1 MSIEA
6 LEAQLTEDMKTAM
19 RAKDQVRLEAVR
31 SIRAALTTEKTS
43 AANQGS
49 LTEAQAIAVLQRL
62 KKQRVESAEIF
73 SVSRKRVEDLLRRSP
88 ELYENWS
95 AYLAVE
101 LQNARHRSE
110 LLSRKT
116 VAERLS
122 GWIDWNGKLPP
133 RGRWKYVAQEIGVT
147 PEALYR
153 EIKKRGDEGG

>member
-73 SVSRKRVEDLLRRSP
+73 NAQDRKDLAEVE
-88 ELYENWS
+88 E
-95 AYLAVE
+95 AQLAVI
-101 LQNARHRSE
+101 Q
-110 LLSRKT
+110 
-116 VAERLS
+116 
-122 GWIDWNGKLPP
+122 GYLP
-133 RGRWKYVAQEIGVT
+133 A
-147 PEALYR
+147 AL
-153 EIKKRGDEGG
+153 

>member
-73 SVSRKRVEDLLRRSP
+73 NAQDRKDLAEVE
-88 ELYENWS
+88 E
-95 AYLAVE
+95 AQLAVIQGYLPAALEGAE
-101 LQNARHRSE
+101 LTAAVRE
-110 LLSRKT
+110 LLAQHGFTNAAQFGQAMGLISKALAGRADGKA
-116 VAERLS
+116 VSAEVKALLS
-122 GWIDWNGKLPP
+122 
-133 RGRWKYVAQEIGVT
+133 
-147 PEALYR
+147 
-153 EIKKRGDEGG
+153 

>member
-43 AANQGS
+43 AANQGN

-73 SVSRKRVEDLLRRSP
+73 NAQDRKDLAEVEEAQLAVIQGYLPAALEGAELTSVVRDLLAQHGFTSTAQFGQAMGLISKALAGRSDGKAV
-88 ELYENWS
+88 S
-95 AYLAVE
+95 AEVKK
-101 LQNARHRSE
+101 
-110 LLSRKT
+110 LLS
-116 VAERLS
+116 
-122 GWIDWNGKLPP
+122 
-133 RGRWKYVAQEIGVT
+133 
-147 PEALYR
+147 
-153 EIKKRGDEGG
+153 

>member
-73 SVSRKRVEDLLRRSP
+73 NAQDRKDLAEVEEAQLVVIQGYLPAALEGAELTAAVRDLLAQHGFTNAAQFGQAMGLISKALAGRADGKAV
-88 ELYENWS
+88 S
-95 AYLAVE
+95 AEVKA
-101 LQNARHRSE
+101 
-110 LLSRKT
+110 LLS
-116 VAERLS
+116 
-122 GWIDWNGKLPP
+122 
-133 RGRWKYVAQEIGVT
+133 
-147 PEALYR
+147 
-153 EIKKRGDEGG
+153 

>member
-19 RAKDQVRLEAVR
+19 RAKEQVRLEAVR

-73 SVSRKRVEDLLRRSP
+73 NAQDRKDLAEVEEAQLAVIQGYLPAALEGAELTAAVRDLLAQHGFTNAAQFGQAMGLISKALAGRADGKAV
-88 ELYENWS
+88 S
-95 AYLAVE
+95 AEVKA
-101 LQNARHRSE
+101 
-110 LLSRKT
+110 LL
-116 VAERLS
+116 
-122 GWIDWNGKLPP
+122 G
-133 RGRWKYVAQEIGVT
+133 
-147 PEALYR
+147 
-153 EIKKRGDEGG
+153 

>member
-73 SVSRKRVEDLLRRSP
+73 NTQDRKDLAEVEEAQLAVIQGYLPAALEGAELTAAVRDLLAQHGFTNAAQFGQAMGLISKALSGRADGKAV
-88 ELYENWS
+88 S
-95 AYLAVE
+95 AEVKA
-101 LQNARHRSE
+101 
-110 LLSRKT
+110 LLS
-116 VAERLS
+116 
-122 GWIDWNGKLPP
+122 
-133 RGRWKYVAQEIGVT
+133 
-147 PEALYR
+147 
-153 EIKKRGDEGG
+153 

>member
-31 SIRAALTTEKTS
+31 SIRAALTTQKTS

-73 SVSRKRVEDLLRRSP
+73 NAQDRKDLAEVEEAQLAVIQGYLPAALEGAELTAAVRDLLAQHGFTNAAQFGQAMGLISKALAGRADGKAV
-88 ELYENWS
+88 S
-95 AYLAVE
+95 AEVKA
-101 LQNARHRSE
+101 
-110 LLSRKT
+110 LLS
-116 VAERLS
+116 
-122 GWIDWNGKLPP
+122 
-133 RGRWKYVAQEIGVT
+133 
-147 PEALYR
+147 
-153 EIKKRGDEGG
+153 

>member
-49 LTEAQAIAVLQRL
+49 LSEAQAIAVLQRL

-73 SVSRKRVEDLLRRSP
+73 NAQDRKDLAEVEEAQLAVIQGYLPAALEGAELTAAVRDLLAEHGFTNAAQFGQAMGLISKALAGRADGKAV
-88 ELYENWS
+88 S
-95 AYLAVE
+95 AEVKA
-101 LQNARHRSE
+101 
-110 LLSRKT
+110 LLS
-116 VAERLS
+116 
-122 GWIDWNGKLPP
+122 
-133 RGRWKYVAQEIGVT
+133 
-147 PEALYR
+147 
-153 EIKKRGDEGG
+153 

>member
-62 KKQRVESAEIF
+62 KKQRVESDEIF
-73 SVSRKRVEDLLRRSP
+73 NAQDRKDLAEVEEAQLVVIQGYLPAALEGAELTAAVRDLLAEHGFTNAAQFGQAMGLISKALAGRADGKAV
-88 ELYENWS
+88 S
-95 AYLAVE
+95 AEVKA
-101 LQNARHRSE
+101 
-110 LLSRKT
+110 LLS
-116 VAERLS
+116 
-122 GWIDWNGKLPP
+122 
-133 RGRWKYVAQEIGVT
+133 
-147 PEALYR
+147 
-153 EIKKRGDEGG
+153 

>member
-49 LTEAQAIAVLQRL
+49 LNEAQAIAVLQRL

-73 SVSRKRVEDLLRRSP
+73 NAQDRKDLAEVEEAQLAVIQGYLPAALEGAELTAAVRDLLAQHGFTIAAQFGQAMGLISKALAGRADGKAV
-88 ELYENWS
+88 S
-95 AYLAVE
+95 AEVKA
-101 LQNARHRSE
+101 
-110 LLSRKT
+110 LLS
-116 VAERLS
+116 
-122 GWIDWNGKLPP
+122 
-133 RGRWKYVAQEIGVT
+133 
-147 PEALYR
+147 
-153 EIKKRGDEGG
+153 

>member
-73 SVSRKRVEDLLRRSP
+73 NAQDRKDLAEVEEAQLAVIQGYLPAALEGAELTAAVRDLLAQHGFTTVAQFGQAMGLISKALAGRADGKAV
-88 ELYENWS
+88 S
-95 AYLAVE
+95 AEVKA
-101 LQNARHRSE
+101 
-110 LLSRKT
+110 LLS
-116 VAERLS
+116 
-122 GWIDWNGKLPP
+122 
-133 RGRWKYVAQEIGVT
+133 
-147 PEALYR
+147 
-153 EIKKRGDEGG
+153 

>member
-73 SVSRKRVEDLLRRSP
+73 NAQNRKDLAEVEEAQLVVIQGYLPAALEGAELTAAVRDLLAEHGFTNAAQFCQAMGLISKALAGRADGKAV
-88 ELYENWS
+88 S
-95 AYLAVE
+95 AEVKA
-101 LQNARHRSE
+101 
-110 LLSRKT
+110 LLS
-116 VAERLS
+116 
-122 GWIDWNGKLPP
+122 
-133 RGRWKYVAQEIGVT
+133 
-147 PEALYR
+147 
-153 EIKKRGDEGG
+153 

>member
-73 SVSRKRVEDLLRRSP
+73 NAQNRKDLAEVEEAQLAVIQGYLPAALEGAELTAAVRDLLAQHGFTNAAQFGQAMGLISKALAGRADGKAV
-88 ELYENWS
+88 S
-95 AYLAVE
+95 AEVKA
-101 LQNARHRSE
+101 
-110 LLSRKT
+110 LLS
-116 VAERLS
+116 
-122 GWIDWNGKLPP
+122 
-133 RGRWKYVAQEIGVT
+133 
-147 PEALYR
+147 
-153 EIKKRGDEGG
+153 

>member
-73 SVSRKRVEDLLRRSP
+73 NAQDRKDLAEVEEAQLAVIQGYLPAALDGAELTAAVRDLLAEHGFTNAAQFGQAMGLISKALAGRADGKAV
-88 ELYENWS
+88 S
-95 AYLAVE
+95 AEVKA
-101 LQNARHRSE
+101 
-110 LLSRKT
+110 LLS
-116 VAERLS
+116 
-122 GWIDWNGKLPP
+122 
-133 RGRWKYVAQEIGVT
+133 
-147 PEALYR
+147 
-153 EIKKRGDEGG
+153 

>member
-49 LTEAQAIAVLQRL
+49 LSEAQAIAVLQRL

-73 SVSRKRVEDLLRRSP
+73 NAQDRKDLAEVEEAQLVVIQGYLPAALEGAELTAAVRDLLAEHGFTNAAQFGQAMGLISKALAGRADGKAV
-88 ELYENWS
+88 S
-95 AYLAVE
+95 AEVKP
-101 LQNARHRSE
+101 
-110 LLSRKT
+110 LLS
-116 VAERLS
+116 
-122 GWIDWNGKLPP
+122 
-133 RGRWKYVAQEIGVT
+133 
-147 PEALYR
+147 
-153 EIKKRGDEGG
+153 

>member
-73 SVSRKRVEDLLRRSP
+73 NAQDRKDLAEVEEAQLVVIQGYLPAALEGAELTAAVRYLLAEHGFTNAAQFGQAMGLISKALAGRADGKAVSAEVK
-88 ELYENWS
+88 
-95 AYLAVE
+95 A
-101 LQNARHRSE
+101 
-110 LLSRKT
+110 LLS
-116 VAERLS
+116 
-122 GWIDWNGKLPP
+122 
-133 RGRWKYVAQEIGVT
+133 
-147 PEALYR
+147 
-153 EIKKRGDEGG
+153 

>member
-49 LTEAQAIAVLQRL
+49 LNEAQAISVLQRL

-73 SVSRKRVEDLLRRSP
+73 NAQNRRDLAEVEEAQLAVIQGYLPAALEGAELTAAVRDLLAQHGFTNAAQFGQAMGLISKALAGRADGKAV
-88 ELYENWS
+88 S
-95 AYLAVE
+95 AEVKA
-101 LQNARHRSE
+101 
-110 LLSRKT
+110 LLS
-116 VAERLS
+116 
-122 GWIDWNGKLPP
+122 
-133 RGRWKYVAQEIGVT
+133 
-147 PEALYR
+147 
-153 EIKKRGDEGG
+153 

>member
-73 SVSRKRVEDLLRRSP
+73 NAQDRKDLAEVE
-88 ELYENWS
+88 E
-95 AYLAVE
+95 AQLAVIQGYLPAALEGAE
-101 LQNARHRSE
+101 LTATVRE
-110 LLSRKT
+110 LLAQHGFTNAAQFGQAMGLISKALAGRADGKA
-116 VAERLS
+116 VSAEVKALLS
-122 GWIDWNGKLPP
+122 
-133 RGRWKYVAQEIGVT
+133 
-147 PEALYR
+147 
-153 EIKKRGDEGG
+153 

>member
-49 LTEAQAIAVLQRL
+49 LNEAQAIAVLQRL

-73 SVSRKRVEDLLRRSP
+73 NAQDRKDLAEVEEAQLAVIQGYLPSALEGAELTAAVRDLLAQHGFTIAAQVGQAMGLISKALAGRADGKAV
-88 ELYENWS
+88 S
-95 AYLAVE
+95 AEVKA
-101 LQNARHRSE
+101 
-110 LLSRKT
+110 LLS
-116 VAERLS
+116 
-122 GWIDWNGKLPP
+122 
-133 RGRWKYVAQEIGVT
+133 
-147 PEALYR
+147 
-153 EIKKRGDEGG
+153 

>member
-73 SVSRKRVEDLLRRSP
+73 NAQDRKDLAEVE
-88 ELYENWS
+88 E
-95 AYLAVE
+95 AQLAVIQGYLPAALEGAE
-101 LQNARHRSE
+101 LTAAVRVLLTEHGFTNAAQFGQAMGLISKALAGRADGKAVSAE
-110 LLSRKT
+110 VKALLS
-116 VAERLS
+116 
-122 GWIDWNGKLPP
+122 
-133 RGRWKYVAQEIGVT
+133 
-147 PEALYR
+147 
-153 EIKKRGDEGG
+153 